1 MKKLPAKFAPW
12 IMPLMLSGIM
22 SAIISFINIV
32 KTLGFVDGLF
42 TIWLQAMSYP
52 AFGLLVDGLFT
63 IWLQAWV
70 LSWAIA
76 YPAVLTAFPIVKWIM
91 SKIIET
97 PTPNKPT

>member
-1 MKKLPAKFAPW
+1 MKKLPAKFTPW

-22 SAIISFINIV
+22 SAIISFVNIV
-32 KTLGFVDGLF
+32 KTLGF
-42 TIWLQAMSYP
+42 
-52 AFGLLVDGLFT
+52 VDGLFT

>member
-42 TIWLQAMSYP
+42 TIWLQA
-52 AFGLLVDGLFT
+52 
-63 IWLQAWV
+63 WV